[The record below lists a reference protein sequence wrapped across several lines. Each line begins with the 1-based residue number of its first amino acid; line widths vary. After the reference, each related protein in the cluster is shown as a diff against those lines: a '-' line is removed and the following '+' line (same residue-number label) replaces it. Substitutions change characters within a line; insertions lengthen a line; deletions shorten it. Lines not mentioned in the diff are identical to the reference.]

1 MAEETPA
8 PPSIP
13 IKRIEDFV
21 SRYANN
27 VNLEIS
33 VWDLK
38 LLFSELQQPSGEPAF
53 IQQHTAI
60 TIPWLQAKLL
70 MLWLRLNIVAQEAT
84 HGKILVPPQLLP
96 SISPP
101 GPEITDAQARAVAET
116 VYNIFQQFVTDM
128 YGPGTA
134 GESRPETST

>member
-38 LLFSELQQPSGEPAF
+38 LLFSELQTQPVWRN
-53 IQQHTAI
+53 QHLFNN
-60 TIPWLQAKLL
+60 IP
-70 MLWLRLNIVAQEAT
+70 
-84 HGKILVPPQLLP
+84 PLP
-96 SISPP
+96 SLGYRRS
-101 GPEITDAQARAVAET
+101 
-116 VYNIFQQFVTDM
+116 
-128 YGPGTA
+128 
-134 GESRPETST
+134 S